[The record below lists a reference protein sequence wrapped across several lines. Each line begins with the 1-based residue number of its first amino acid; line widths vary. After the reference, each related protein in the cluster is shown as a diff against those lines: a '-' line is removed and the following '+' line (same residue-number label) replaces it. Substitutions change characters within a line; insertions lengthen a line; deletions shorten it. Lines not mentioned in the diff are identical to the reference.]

1 MKNQLLFFLSFLAVS
16 VSAQNKNVVS
26 HYGVEPSQFEFHPVE
41 LEKSECITQEARQ
54 EALNAIAANKKEI
67 LKSNPAAFKIT
78 GSHPL
83 FMLPIRAKAGFNDYG
98 YYTLNNQVDHNF
110 TPNNNLEDYNCG
122 QRTYDWA
129 SGNHGGTDYI
139 LWPYPWTKMAEEIM
153 EIVAAAEGVI
163 IDKRD
168 GNFDLMCSNNGNPN
182 WNGIIIEHADGS
194 QAWYWHFKSGAIT
207 SKGVGDTVAVGEYLG
222 AAGSSGSSDWPH
234 LHFEVFDSNGVRI
247 DPYAG
252 PCNEMNSETW
262 WQDQPDYNIPTIN
275 RLSTH
280 YSTELY
286 QDCPNPEITYE
297 ELNFEPGELMA
308 LRLFYRDIQ
317 EGANTDITIYAPNG
331 SVFMSYTWTANWGM
345 DYATAWAQW
354 IFDID
359 NNWPDGVYNVEVVFG
374 GNTYETIFGVN
385 TNLGVEDLH
394 QTEIVMYPNPATSQV
409 FLDSNKPIDS
419 ITLFDLAGR
428 SIRSFQPHTSK
439 AEIDLMDLASGIY
452 LIKAVSGSETQTFR
466 VNKL

>member
-1 MKNQLLFFLSFLAVS
+1 MKSKLFFFACTIAVS

-26 HYGVEPSQFEFHPVE
+26 NYGVEPSQFEFHPVE

-54 EALNAIAANKKEI
+54 DALNAIAVNKNEI
-67 LKSNPAAFKIT
+67 LKNNPDAFKTT

-83 FMLPIRAKAGFNDYG
+83 FILPIRAKAGFNDYG
-98 YYTLNNQVDHNF
+98 YYTLHNQVDHNF

-139 LWPYPWTKMAEEIM
+139 LWPYPWTKMAAEIM
-153 EIVAAAEGVI
+153 EIVAAAEGTI

-252 PCNEMNSETW
+252 PCNEMNSESW

-286 QDCPNPEITYE
+286 EDCPNIEITYE
-297 ELNFEPGELMA
+297 ELNFEPGEMMA

-317 EGANTDITIYAPNG
+317 EGADTDITIYAPNG

-359 NNWPDGVYNVEVVFG
+359 NNWPDGVYNIEVDFG
-374 GNTYETIFGVN
+374 GNSYETIFGVN
-385 TNLGVEDLH
+385 TNLGVEEEALN
-394 QTEIVMYPNPATSQV
+394 TMVLYPNPTNSQL
-409 FLDSNKPIDS
+409 FLESKEPIES
-419 ITLFDLAGR
+419 ILVYDLAGR
-428 SIRSFQPHTSK
+428 KVQTLKPNVSK
-439 AEIDLMDLASGIY
+439 AEMDLSALSSGIY
-452 LIKAVSGSETQTFR
+452 LIKTTVGTKVQTFK